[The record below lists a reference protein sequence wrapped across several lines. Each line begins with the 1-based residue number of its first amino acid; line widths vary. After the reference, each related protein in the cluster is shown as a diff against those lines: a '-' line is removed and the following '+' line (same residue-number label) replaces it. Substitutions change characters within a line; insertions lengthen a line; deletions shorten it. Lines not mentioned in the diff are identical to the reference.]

1 MYEMYVRLWKL
12 GGANNFILREKKKIN
27 CCRKV
32 RWHEKSSVLRNY
44 TKGKQQIKP

>member
-27 CCRKV
+27 RCRKV
-32 RWHEKSSVLRNY
+32 R
-44 TKGKQQIKP
+44 